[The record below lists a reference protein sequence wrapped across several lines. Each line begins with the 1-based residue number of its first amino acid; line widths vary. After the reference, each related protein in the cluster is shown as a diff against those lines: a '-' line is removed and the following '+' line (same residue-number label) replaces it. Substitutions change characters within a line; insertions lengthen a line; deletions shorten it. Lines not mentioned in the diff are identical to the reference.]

1 MGLVRRPR
9 LAADIALWVFGVA
22 AGLVVLGLVGVAIAV
37 ATFDVNSLVAPAQ
50 ARVKTLTGRDL
61 LISGGAKLAVGLQP
75 KLIINEVSIS
85 NAPWAGPG
93 PLAAAKRVAVQF
105 ELLPLL
111 RGRIKVI
118 RLELIEP
125 AFALVTDAQGRGNW
139 EFGAGAAPATPAPAT
154 DTPAATLA
162 GFSVD
167 QLDLTKGSLTYRN
180 GKTGKVT
187 EAAIDA
193 LSIVMNGAQEA
204 IHAEFRGK
212 VDAVPIELK
221 GELGALEAL
230 VARRWPYPID
240 VGGDI
245 AGRKATLKALLRVDE
260 HTYAFDPLDLAFA
273 GHVVKGRGSFTTGGA
288 RPRLALDASMDSLKV
303 AELPLLGS
311 GATSAPRPPAKASRF
326 LLSETEIP
334 FGALRDADAD
344 VKLLIGRVA
353 LTNRIDLQQVDARFT
368 IEDGRLDMPV
378 LKARLFGGSLIAH
391 LTVDAAQIA
400 NPSIALRATA
410 NDMELSPLL
419 AALDIKGEVRGSRA
433 ALSADLTTHG
443 ISPHAWAADASGSA
457 LLTVTR
463 GTLAN
468 SKLDFGGAL
477 EQLFAALNPF
487 RQKDTSTEILC
498 VVARLPLSQG
508 VARIDRSLAMET
520 DKAGASASGTVDFRS
535 ETLDL
540 AFSPRL
546 RQGIKIEALQ
556 VAQLVRLQ
564 GSLRDPRVN
573 IDAVASATSAAR
585 IGAAIGT
592 GGLSV
597 LGEALLHQSTQGGA
611 GPCEV
616 ALGKALPES
625 SNTARHAPTNAPQES
640 PARVL
645 PRLRRQ

>member
-1 MGLVRRPR
+1 MS
-9 LAADIALWVFGVA
+9 FG
-22 AGLVVLGLVGVAIAV
+22 
-37 ATFDVNSLVAPAQ
+37 
-50 ARVKTLTGRDL
+50 
-61 LISGGAKLAVGLQP
+61 
-75 KLIINEVSIS
+75 

-111 RGRIKVI
+111 RGRFKVI
-118 RLELIEP
+118 RLELVEP
-125 AFALVTDAQGRGNW
+125 AIALVTDAQGRGNW
-139 EFGAGAAPATPAPAT
+139 EFGAGAVSATQAPAT
-154 DTPAATLA
+154 DTPAAALA
-162 GFSVD
+162 AFSVG

-187 EAAIDA
+187 ETAIDA
-193 LSIVMNGAQEA
+193 LSIAMRGAQEA

-212 VDAVPIELK
+212 VDAVPIDLK

-230 VARRWPYPID
+230 AARRWPYPID

-273 GHVVKGRGSFTTGGA
+273 GHVVKGRAAFTTSGA
-288 RPRLALDASMDSLKV
+288 RPRLVLDASMDSLKA

-334 FGALRDADAD
+334 FGALRNADAD
-344 VKLLIGRVA
+344 VKLLIGSVA
-353 LTNRIDLQQVDARFT
+353 LTNRFDLQQVDARFT

-391 LTVDAAQIA
+391 LTIDAARIA
-400 NPSIALRATA
+400 NPSIALRANA
-410 NDMELSPLL
+410 QDLELGPLL
-419 AALDIKGEVRGSRA
+419 AALDIKREVRGSRA
-433 ALSADLTTHG
+433 ALSGDLTMHG
-443 ISPHAWAADASGSA
+443 NSPHAWAGDANGSV
-457 LLTVTR
+457 LLSVSR
-463 GTLAN
+463 GTLVN
-468 SKLDFGGAL
+468 TKLDLGGVL

-520 DKAGASASGTVDFRS
+520 DKAGVSASGTVDFRS

-540 AFSPRL
+540 SFSPRL

-564 GSLRDPRVN
+564 GSFRDPRVRL
-573 IDAVASATSAAR
+573 DAVASATSVAR

-597 LGEALLHQSTQGGA
+597 LGEAVLHQSTQGGG

-625 SNTARHAPTNAPQES
+625 SNTAKHAPTSAPQES
-640 PARVL
+640 AARVL
-645 PRLRRQ
+645 PRLRRH